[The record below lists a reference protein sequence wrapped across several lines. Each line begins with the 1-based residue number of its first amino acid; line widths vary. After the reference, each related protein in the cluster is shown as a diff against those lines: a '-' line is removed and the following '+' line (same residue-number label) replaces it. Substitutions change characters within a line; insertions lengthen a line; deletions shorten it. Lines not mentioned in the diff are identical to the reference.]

1 MRIFNTNKTQILQE
15 NRNSGD
21 RAKIEH
27 MEKFGY
33 TSVIID
39 NHKVSF
45 VPNEMIDDERV
56 IVVNVEAMS

>member
-27 MEKFGY
+27 MATYGY

-45 VPNEMIDDERV
+45 VRHEMIDDERV
-56 IVVNVEAMS
+56 IVVNVEAM